1 MAVREIVHYPAEVL
15 KTRSKPVTKFG
26 KPLRSLVADMFDTIY
41 EFDGIGLAAPQV
53 AESQRIVVVDSRQ
66 GPAERVVLVNP
77 KITARSGKELGEEGC
92 LSLPDL
98 YGYVARATEIDV
110 TAVDCDGDT
119 LRLHAS
125 GFFARI
131 IQHEIDHINGVVFVD
146 RLELDERERKVEEYD
161 KLRAAATAAAEEI
174 QCVDE

>member
-26 KPLRSLVADMFDTIY
+26 KSLRSLVADMFDTIY
-41 EFDGIGLAAPQV
+41 EFDGVGLAAPQV
-53 AESQRIVVVDSRQ
+53 A
-66 GPAERVVLVNP
+66 AERVVLVNP
-77 KITARSGKELGEEGC
+77 KITARKGKELGEEGC

-98 YGYVARATEIDV
+98 YGYVSRATDIDV
-110 TAVDCDGDT
+110 TAVDCDGDV

-146 RLELDERERKVEEYD
+146 RLELDERERKIQEYD
-161 KLRAAATAAAEEI
+161 KLRTAATAAAEGN
-174 QCVDE
+174 